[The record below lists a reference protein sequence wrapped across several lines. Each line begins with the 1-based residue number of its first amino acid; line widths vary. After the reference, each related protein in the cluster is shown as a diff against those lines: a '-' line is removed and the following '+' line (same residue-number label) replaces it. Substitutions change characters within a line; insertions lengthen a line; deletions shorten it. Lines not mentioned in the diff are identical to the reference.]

1 MPVKMPPGPVTVA
14 IAGAT
19 FVAWAIVAL
28 LGLGPMAA
36 VAGGFIPARLSDLV
50 EVGGGVPLVLTPL
63 SATLLHAN
71 LLHVGF
77 NLLMLVF
84 CGRFVEQAIG
94 GRLLALLY
102 VVSAYVGALA
112 QYSLDPTSAVPMIG
126 ASGAVSGVVGAYALL
141 YSRQQVR
148 AIGPLSAHAVRLLW
162 LAAAWIVIQS
172 MIELASFGT
181 AQRVAVAAHVGGFLA
196 GLLLARPLL
205 LFRYRNA

>member
-14 IAGAT
+14 IAGVT
-19 FVAWAIVAL
+19 LLAWAIVAM
-28 LGLGPMAA
+28 LGIGPIAA
-36 VAGGFIPARLSDLV
+36 VAAGFIPARVSDLV
-50 EVGGGVPLVLTPL
+50 AVGGGVPLILTPL
-63 SATLLHAN
+63 SAALLHAN

-94 GRLLALLY
+94 GWLLAVLY
-102 VVSAYVGALA
+102 VVSAYVAALA
-112 QYSLDPTSAVPMIG
+112 QYAVDPTSAVPMVG
-126 ASGAVSGVVGAYALL
+126 ASGAVSGIVGTYSLL
-141 YSRQQVR
+141 YSRQKVR
-148 AIGPLSAHAVRLLW
+148 AIGPLSSHAVRLLW

-181 AQRVAVAAHVGGFLA
+181 TQRVAVAAHVGGFLA

-205 LFRYRNA
+205 MFRYRDA